1 MLYRSHKEI
10 SMKEIRLVVVV
21 AIMTI
26 VSLLT
31 CTVDKDNEDIDV
43 ITMAT
48 PNGGNLNSAEDGP
61 IRSALGQPSISL
73 ETFQLSISGL
83 VDSSYTLSWEEIE
96 ELPAVFTDTI
106 LMYCVEGWEV
116 WGNWKGVLISDLLEK
131 AIVQSD
137 GIYILFECLDGY
149 KTALP
154 ISYLEK
160 YNSILAYQ
168 VNSTPLQEHD
178 GFPLRLICFG
188 KYGYKWAKWV
198 SKLEVMD
205 DSQLGFWES
214 FGYSDQA
221 DVPISRRQYYEGDN
235 TVPLDYK

>member
-1 MLYRSHKEI
+1 MR
-10 SMKEIRLVVVV
+10 EIRLVVVV
-21 AIMTI
+21 AFIAIVTLMT
-26 VSLLT
+26 
-31 CTVDKDNEDIDV
+31 CKEDMDNEDIDG
-43 ITMAT
+43 ITTAT
-48 PNGGNLNSAEDGP
+48 PNGGKLKSAEEGP
-61 IRSALGQPSISL
+61 IRSALGQPSINL

-116 WGNWKGVLISDLLEK
+116 WGNWKGVLINDLLEK

-137 GIYILFECLDGY
+137 AKYILFECLDGY

-154 ISYLEK
+154 IAYLEK
-160 YNSILAYQ
+160 YNSMLAYQ
-168 VNSTPLQEHD
+168 VNSAPLQEHD

-188 KYGYKWAKWV
+188 KLGYKWAKWV
-198 SKLEVMD
+198 SKLEVIN
-205 DSQLGFWES
+205 DSQLGYWES
-214 FGYSDQA
+214 RGYTDQA

-235 TVPLDYK
+235 IMTLDYK